1 MGFLAGK
8 KVLIV
13 GIASKLS
20 IATGIANAM
29 HREGA
34 EIALT
39 YQNEK
44 LKKRVET
51 FGEQWNSKIILPC
64 DVANDAEIEAVFEE
78 IAKVWDGID
87 VIVHSVG

>member
-20 IATGIANAM
+20 IATGIANAF

-44 LKKRVET
+44 
-51 FGEQWNSKIILPC
+51 
-64 DVANDAEIEAVFEE
+64 
-78 IAKVWDGID
+78 
-87 VIVHSVG
+87 